1 MAIPNPSHFE
11 LQSILRLSMSPIFKI
26 SGRDL
31 VKGLVVA
38 ILAGILSAVQQV
50 VQANGLSFDKLSLMN
65 VLGAAVIS
73 GIAYLSKQLIT
84 DEDGRIGGTI

>member
-1 MAIPNPSHFE
+1 
-11 LQSILRLSMSPIFKI
+11 MSPIFKI